1 MLCFIRRAALFAV
14 AVFWSLAALAATPA
28 GESAASPSPPA
39 TASAATNK
47 PASPRLAPGFQ
58 FLPRN
63 EQLLIMPIDVELFS
77 LSAGGLSE
85 PKADW
90 TAAAQ
95 EHMRSALLAMQAR
108 VMPKA
113 VLMSERDAD
122 DFAEQVSLHAAV
134 ATSISLHHARGGMFA
149 LPTKEQQLRWNVG
162 DAMQPLRAKTG
173 ARYGLFV
180 WVRDSYASAERKAAM
195 VAMALFGVAVMGG
208 MQTGYASLV
217 DLQTGDVLWF
227 NQLLRGSG
235 DLREAE
241 SARETVQALLQD
253 FPALR

>member
-1 MLCFIRRAALFAV
+1 MLCFIRRAALVALAV
-14 AVFWSLAALAATPA
+14 SCCLPAAAATPA
-28 GESAASPSPPA
+28 ADSASSPPLPST
-39 TASAATNK
+39 TAAKAG
-47 PASPRLAPGFQ
+47 PASNRLAPGFQ

-63 EQLLIMPIDVELFS
+63 EQLVIMPIDVELFS

-95 EHMRSALLAMQAR
+95 EHMRSALLALQAR

-113 VLMSERDAD
+113 FLMSERDAD
-122 DFAEQVSLHAAV
+122 DYAEQVSLHAAV

-162 DAMQPLRAKTG
+162 DAMQPVRAKTG

-180 WVRDSYASAERKAAM
+180 WVRDSYASVERKAAM
-195 VAMALFGVAVMGG
+195 VAMALFGVISMGG

-217 DLQTGDVLWF
+217 DLQTGDILWF
-227 NQLLRGSG
+227 NQLLRVNG

-241 SARETVQALLQD
+241 SARETIQALLQD